1 VTMGPKS
8 LVVIACVVNI
18 LGGFGLGVT
27 FGVRVDSR
35 HERRFRERPGETAD
49 QKLDRLV
56 AELCERLEVT
66 PEQEP
71 RVRAILRARLPQFE
85 ALIAEVKPRLE
96 AFKRDA
102 FKELEAVLTPA
113 QLERLRELDEKHE

>member
-1 VTMGPKS
+1 MGPKT
-8 LVVIACVVNI
+8 LVVIACFVN
-18 LGGFGLGVT
+18 LLAGFGLGVSVA
-27 FGVRVDSR
+27 VRAESR
-35 HERRFRERPGETAD
+35 PEHRLRERAGETVD

-56 AELCERLEVT
+56 SELSERLEVT

-96 AFKRDA
+96 AFKHDA
-102 FKELEAVLTPA
+102 FKELETVLTPA
-113 QLERLRELDEKHE
+113 QVARLRELDERHE